1 MYNWTTLLYTRNEH
15 NSVNQLYANIKL
27 KKLYANIK
35 KIKVFLKS
43 DMLVSYLHGLPSIN
57 EPVA

>member
-1 MYNWTTLLYTRNEH
+1 MYNWTALLYTRNEH

-27 KKLYANIK
+27 KKLEANIK
-35 KIKVFLKS
+35 KIKVFYKS
-43 DMLVSYLHGLPSIN
+43 DMVASCLHGLPSTN